1 MKTDVSFST
10 VPIMRDV
17 RRAAIMA
24 VLATIFHALAT
35 TASRKVCRPWPY
47 GYADGMP
54 QELVD
59 AGQCVRFDLE
69 PSLFILIAVPA
80 ILAIALMRLA
90 SRPAAGPRNVERAVV
105 AMWVLVGVAFVVTR
119 AWLLLHG
126 FPQEGA
132 DGYWVIPPVPFGSI
146 RVEDVTLGWISL
158 I

>member
-24 VLATIFHALAT
+24 VLAMIFHALAT

-54 QELVD
+54 QGLVD
-59 AGQCVRFDLE
+59 AGQCVVLE
-69 PSLFILIAVPA
+69 LSPSPFVLIAVPA
-80 ILAIALMRLA
+80 ILAAALMRLSPMPGSGRKA
-90 SRPAAGPRNVERAVV
+90 LERAVV
-105 AMWVLVGVAFVVTR
+105 AMWVLVGVAFLVSR

-132 DGYWVIPPVPFGSI
+132 DSYWVIPPIPFGSVHI
-146 RVEDVTLGWISL
+146 TEVWVTWASIG
-158 I
+158 